1 MQRPRVGVSSC
12 LLGQNVRYDGGHRLD
27 PFTAGELGRHV
38 DLVPVCPEVE
48 IGLGV
53 PREKIRLERSGK
65 GIRLVGTESRADHT
79 AAMKRFARRRID
91 ELESLGLSGYVFKKN
106 SPSCGPAGVP
116 VHDSPRSGRGLFA
129 AALLD
134 RMPDLPVVDESKLAT
149 RAGQERFL
157 KKVLAYH
164 RSQTNQL
171 SVGPSGGG
179 G

>member
-1 MQRPRVGVSSC
+1 MKRPRVGVSSC

-27 PFTAGELGRHV
+27 PFAAGELGRHV

-53 PREKIRLERSGK
+53 PREPIRLERSGK

-106 SPSCGPAGVP
+106 SPSCGPAGVE
-116 VHDSPRSGRGLFA
+116 VHGSTRTDRGLFA

-149 RAGQERFL
+149 RTGQRKFLER
-157 KKVLAYH
+157 VLAYH
-164 RSQTNQL
+164 RSQAKR
-171 SVGPSGGG
+171 
-179 G
+179 